1 MAISWRG
8 AMLVVAMSLGGLDVN
23 ARGFA
28 SADAAREL
36 THLLDGKGLNAA
48 AAIDPSAPG
57 AFVAALYFPGSQLL
71 VVRAQHPSTEGV
83 LHRIATG
90 QYREVYLDLQGT
102 PTPAGKFFVQDAGA
116 DGILSVRPGSGS
128 VDILY
133 EDGVRQTLFNGDIR
147 AQHLTSAQYD
157 AKLSEADAMYARL
170 LKLLTSAIQPATD
183 ARNSPRA

>member
-1 MAISWRG
+1 MAISSAG
-8 AMLVVAMSLGGLDVN
+8 LVAVSAMLSLSVANAN

-36 THLLDGKGLNAA
+36 TYLLDRQGLSAI

-57 AFVAALYFPGSQLL
+57 AFVAALYFPRGQLL
-71 VVRAQHPSTEGV
+71 VVRARHPSLDGV
-83 LHRIATG
+83 VHRIEMH

-116 DGILSVRPGSGS
+116 DGILSVPPGGGS

-133 EDGVRQTLFNGDIR
+133 EDGVRQTLFNGDIQ
-147 AQHLTSAQYD
+147 AQHLTSSEYD
-157 AKLSEADAMYARL
+157 ARLMEADAKYAVL
-170 LKLLTSAIQPATD
+170 LTLLTSAVQQNTGAPD
-183 ARNSPRA
+183 LP